1 MPTPIASTDRQ
12 KNQCSIDDF
21 PNQSYAPSPP
31 AKPAS
36 PGKPAAFEGGYTGA
50 DGSTGV
56 SRDAVNQLV
65 AGAPKKPA
73 PPPPPPTSGPPV
85 TNGRRSPADCGYPAF
100 KTTMI
105 CAGGLAGAAAA
116 TTTVVGAFVAGAAAG
131 VACADAYGA
140 YTDCLE
146 GKKK

>member
-1 MPTPIASTDRQ
+1 MPSPIASTDRQ
-12 KNQCSIDDF
+12 KNQCSLDDY

-36 PGKPAAFEGGYTGA
+36 AGKPAAFEGGYTGA

-56 SRDAVNQLV
+56 SRSAVNQLV
-65 AGAPKKPA
+65 AGASKKPA
-73 PPPPPPTSGPPV
+73 PSPAPSTLRPPAA
-85 TNGRRSPADCGYPAF
+85 NGRRSPADCGYPVF
-100 KTTMI
+100 KTTVV

-131 VACADAYGA
+131 VACAEAYA
-140 YTDCLE
+140 TYTDCLE